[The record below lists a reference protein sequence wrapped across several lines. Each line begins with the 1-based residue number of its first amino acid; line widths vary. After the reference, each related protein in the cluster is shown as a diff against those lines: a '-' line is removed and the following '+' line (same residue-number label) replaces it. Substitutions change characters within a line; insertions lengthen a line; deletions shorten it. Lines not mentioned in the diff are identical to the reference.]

1 MSDKKLSEIFDQWRE
16 FVRTT
21 PDMPKDWK
29 RGVYTFFAKD
39 LAHNWAFSAT
49 QQVVELVRDGMELE
63 AAIKQV
69 DENL

>member
-21 PDMPKDWK
+21 PDIPKDWK

-39 LAHNWAFSAT
+39 LAHN
-49 QQVVELVRDGMELE
+49 
-63 AAIKQV
+63 
-69 DENL
+69 